1 MSWRSGS
8 QSVEQVQAYPVT
20 GVEEAMIRTTITDLQ
35 TTIQSCLD
43 KTPWRAR
50 IPLEDDKGSSGT
62 LTVYPE
68 IRGVCIHSGVLHSD
82 GFVRLDQ
89 FEGWV
94 QRSPKGFQITAVH
107 TPLESKDVVQIVLDW
122 LEAGGPGVVLTPQK
136 QIRERIRRTKEERLL
151 VSLKKQVQSLTLEAS
166 LLEVQELVQQR
177 LEALRP

>member
-1 MSWRSGS
+1 
-8 QSVEQVQAYPVT
+8 
-20 GVEEAMIRTTITDLQ
+20 MIRTTIADLQ
-35 TTIQSCLD
+35 ASIQSDLD
-43 KTPWRAR
+43 KTPWMAR
-50 IPLEDDKGSSGT
+50 IPLEDDKESTGT

-68 IRGVCIHSGVLHSD
+68 VRGVCIHSGVQD
-82 GFVRLDQ
+82 NNGFVRLDQ

-107 TPLESKDVVQIVLDW
+107 TPLESNDVVQIALDW

-136 QIRERIRRTKEERLL
+136 QIQERIRRTKEERSL

-177 LEALRP
+177 LKALRP